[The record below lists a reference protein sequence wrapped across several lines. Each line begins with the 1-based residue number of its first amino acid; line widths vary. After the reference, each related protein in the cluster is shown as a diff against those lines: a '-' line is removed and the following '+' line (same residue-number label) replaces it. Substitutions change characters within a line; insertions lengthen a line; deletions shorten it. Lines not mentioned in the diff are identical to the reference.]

1 MTRHLSPNF
10 LQKGVHMSSEQRS
23 DADQLAEFGY
33 KQELHR
39 TLGSFSSFAAGFSY
53 ISILTGMFQTS
64 YLGFLFAGPAFIWAW
79 LVVLFGQMMVA
90 LQFAELSAHY
100 PLAGSVYQWSKQV
113 AGKAWSWN
121 TGWIYLCAQ
130 IVTVPAVALAW
141 QVILPQISTRFQVF
155 KCTPSDSCPDP
166 SFPLF
171 NNPEFAKNAILL
183 GIIMIVLTTIIN
195 VAGISVLSRIN
206 NVGVAAELIG
216 AGGLV
221 ILFLIHANRSPVDV
235 LTTTANTANV
245 PVDHAWGYLG
255 ALLVGAIMPL
265 YVMYGFDSAGSL
277 AEETDNPRK
286 RAPRAIIQALATA
299 GTMGFLLILFG
310 TMAVS
315 DSLYPDGLGAGGLA
329 LITKDVLGDFWGDVF
344 LWDCALAIFVC
355 CLAIHAMSVRI
366 LFAMGR
372 DNNLPGGDRLASVS
386 GTRRVPVFPAVLVGA
401 IAIAILALN
410 IANPYAVTIVL
421 GLGIIYM
428 YLAYLGVTI
437 PLFQRRLEGWPKE
450 LPTAN
455 QGLFKLGGA
464 ALLTNGIAIV
474 YGALMVI
481 NLAWPRDYFYGTKWY
496 QQYGP
501 MLGVALAI
509 GAGLILYY
517 GYQKNKM
524 EVLPEHR
531 AGSTAEAMAEVTQ
544 PPIHGGP

>member
-1 MTRHLSPNF
+1 
-10 LQKGVHMSSEQRS
+10 MSSEQRS
-23 DADQLAEFGY
+23 DAEQLAEFGY

-90 LQFAELSAHY
+90 LQFSELSAHY

-113 AGKAWSWN
+113 AGKAWAWN

-141 QVILPQISTRFQVF
+141 QVILPQISPRFQVF

-171 NNPEFAKNAILL
+171 NNPDFAKNAILL
-183 GIIMIVLTTIIN
+183 GIVMIVGTTIIN
-195 VAGISVLSRIN
+195 VAGVSVLSKIN

-216 AGGLV
+216 AAGLV
-221 ILFLIHANRSPVDV
+221 ILFLIHANRSPADV
-235 LTTTANTANV
+235 LTETANTANV

-265 YVMYGFDSAGSL
+265 YVMYGFDTAGSL

-299 GTMGFLLILFG
+299 GTMGFFLILFG

-372 DNNLPGGDRLASVS
+372 DNNLPAGARLASVS
-386 GTRRVPVFPAVLVGA
+386 GSRRVPVVPAVLVGA

-437 PLFQRRLEGWPKE
+437 PLFQRRLAGWPKE

-464 ALLTNGIAIV
+464 ALLTNGIAII
-474 YGALMVI
+474 YGASMVI

-501 MLGVALAI
+501 LTGIALAV